1 VGHHDCVARSSRAPA
16 GVRVTVA
23 VMTGLAAGILLSP
36 RVPVETAILTGWDV
50 TALVYVA
57 LVWSRL
63 LHFDAAR
70 TAQHALG
77 EDPVRPVADLLL
89 LGAASGSLVAV
100 GFVLFQGGQSSGAP
114 RWVVT
119 LLALASVVLSW
130 AVVHTVFALRY
141 AALYYAQGGGIE
153 FNQKGSPR
161 YWDFAYLAFTVGM
174 TFQVSDTAI
183 QDSEVRRLVLK
194 HSMLSYLFGTGI
206 VATTINLV
214 AGLSH

>member
-1 VGHHDCVARSSRAPA
+1 
-16 GVRVTVA
+16 VRVTVA
-23 VMTGLAAGILLSP
+23 ALAGLVTGFLISP
-36 RVPVETAILTGWDV
+36 RLPVETAILVGWDC
-50 TALVYVA
+50 TAAVFVV

-63 LHFDAAR
+63 LRFDSAR
-70 TAQHALG
+70 TAQHALE

-89 LGAASGSLVAV
+89 LGAAAGSLVAV
-100 GFVLFQGGQSSGAP
+100 GFVLFQSGQPAGAP

-141 AALYYAQGGGIE
+141 AAIYYSQGGGID
-153 FNQKGSPR
+153 FNQESTPR

-183 QDSEVRRLVLK
+183 RDSEIRRAVLK
-194 HSMLSYLFGTGI
+194 QSMLSYLFGTGI
-206 VATTINLV
+206 LATTINLV